1 VSPFLEVWRAEGGA
15 EQVQLDGPDVT
26 VGRGPDNDV
35 VLDDPTVSRRHAV
48 FERLAAGWSVH
59 DLNSTNGT
67 YVNGEPLHGAR
78 PLYSDDQIQVGET
91 KLVYRSKAEP
101 STPRSASP

>member
-1 VSPFLEVWRAEGGA
+1 MSPFLEVWRPDGGA
-15 EQVQLDGPDVT
+15 QQVELEGDVT
-26 VGRGPDNDV
+26 VGRGSDNDV
-35 VLDDPTVSRRHAV
+35 VLDDPTVSRHHVV

-67 YVNGEPLHGAR
+67 FVNGEPLQGAR

-91 KLVYRSKAEP
+91 KLVYRA
-101 STPRSASP
+101 